1 MKDFKERI
9 TEIFSNANQVKGLNV
24 DIKLDILEEFKDF
37 FENLN
42 ESEELDFKE
51 LILEYNNYQD
61 SLTKAS
67 SDIRDYKIIN
77 ESLEKSLENSSES
90 FDDQINFGRLE
101 SIENHFI
108 ECIKSRDLQIE
119 KIIMQLDTAEYVAIK
134 SKRLKKN

>member
-77 ESLEKSLENSSES
+77 ESLEKSLK
-90 FDDQINFGRLE
+90 I
-101 SIENHFI
+101 
-108 ECIKSRDLQIE
+108 LQRALMT
-119 KIIMQLDTAEYVAIK
+119 K
-134 SKRLKKN
+134 

>member
-51 LILEYNNYQD
+51 LILN
-61 SLTKAS
+61 T
-67 SDIRDYKIIN
+67 IIIKI
-77 ESLEKSLENSSES
+77 L
-90 FDDQINFGRLE
+90 
-101 SIENHFI
+101 
-108 ECIKSRDLQIE
+108 
-119 KIIMQLDTAEYVAIK
+119 
-134 SKRLKKN
+134 